1 MHTEVLKLQCQI
13 ALLADKI
20 DQLQDLPPAVRKV
33 TNASDK
39 QRNLPRDMV
48 VSITAIN
55 TYPWD
60 VDPLTEAGKT
70 YTNDLPLNELKH

>member
-1 MHTEVLKLQCQI
+1 MHTQVLKLQCQI

-33 TNASDK
+33 TNASGK
-39 QRNLPRDMV
+39 QRNLPKDMV